1 MKKTQFLLLVGCFFI
16 LSANAQ
22 NKTENRTIGSFSK
35 IDAKGSSKIVLVSS
49 DSNTLTVEGDEKAL
63 KYFVTEVKGN
73 TLNIYFDNKK
83 NLNLKGSVTVKVPVK
98 KLEEVNLSGSGNI
111 SSDTTL
117 DSDNFK
123 ASVDGSGKIELNV
136 KTGKAIAELN
146 GSGKI
151 ELHLDATK
159 ANATLNGSGKITL
172 KGKTES
178 FLGEVH
184 GSGELNASELV
195 SATTEANV
203 HGSGNL
209 KTNTTGSLNAGIHG
223 SGKINYS
230 GNPKNVNKDIN
241 GSGKISKD

>member
-1 MKKTQFLLLVGCFFI
+1 MKKTQFLMLFGLFFI

-49 DSNTLTVEGDEKAL
+49 DSNTLTVEGDEEAL
-63 KYFVTEVKGN
+63 KYLVTEVKGN
-73 TLNIYFDNKK
+73 TLNIYFESKK
-83 NLNLKGSVTVKVPVK
+83 NLNFKGNVTVKVPFK
-98 KLEEVNLSGSGNI
+98 KLEEVSLSGSGNI
-111 SSDTTL
+111 SSDSTINS
-117 DSDNFK
+117 DSF
-123 ASVDGSGKIELNV
+123 ATSVNGSGKIELNV
-136 KTGKAIAELN
+136 KTSKATAELN

-151 ELHLDATK
+151 ELNLDAAKT
-159 ANATLNGSGKITL
+159 NVSLNGSGKIKL
-172 KGKTES
+172 KGKAGS

-195 SATTEANV
+195 SETTEANV
-203 HGSGNL
+203 YGSGNL

-230 GNPKNVNKDIN
+230 GNPKNVNKDVN
-241 GSGKISKD
+241 GSGKISKE

>member
-1 MKKTQFLLLVGCFFI
+1 MKKTQFLLLVGFFFI

-63 KYFVTEVKGN
+63 QYFVTEVKGN

-83 NLNLKGSVTVKVPVK
+83 NLNLKGSVTVKVPFK
-98 KLEEVNLSGSGNI
+98 KLEEVSLSGSGNI

-146 GSGKI
+146 GQWLI
-151 ELHLDATK
+151 
-159 ANATLNGSGKITL
+159 ANGQ
-172 KGKTES
+172 
-178 FLGEVH
+178 
-184 GSGELNASELV
+184 
-195 SATTEANV
+195 
-203 HGSGNL
+203 
-209 KTNTTGSLNAGIHG
+209 
-223 SGKINYS
+223 
-230 GNPKNVNKDIN
+230 
-241 GSGKISKD
+241 